1 MGIGK
6 DAILNAIAKRFREMA
21 NAGDDWTT
29 WVPKPRRFTRDEA
42 NAFFIGVFLDQ
53 QQPADRAWEGGE
65 HMVANHFQSKDFW
78 EEVSRSPLSKVRRIM
93 RYGKG
98 GNAYFRFWNRFSGHL
113 KHNAKI
119 ILDSYEG
126 DVRNVWRGLQPRD
139 VNEIYTRFLEF
150 KGIGPALAKM
160 AQFILVRD
168 HGMAGGELSKHHMRV
183 KPDRHVCRVTYR
195 LGLVSNTRP
204 KTVAAE
210 IDQLWRAGSFDHARI
225 ESQADFD
232 LVVFRVG
239 QEWCKPSSPNCV
251 EYSLTA
257 VCEQRGI

>member
-1 MGIGK
+1 MAIGK
-6 DAILNAIAKRFREMA
+6 EDILNAIAKRFREMA
-21 NAGDDWTT
+21 KACDDWTT
-29 WVPKPRRFTRDEA
+29 WASKPKRFTPEEG
-42 NAFFIGVFLDQ
+42 NAFFIGVFFDQ
-53 QQPADRAWEGGE
+53 QQPADWAWEGGE
-65 HMVANHFQSKDFW
+65 HMAANHFQGENFW
-78 EEVSRSPLSKVRRIM
+78 ESVSCAPLSKVKRIM
-93 RYGKG
+93 RYGWD
-98 GNAYFRFWNRFSGHL
+98 GNAYFRFWNRFSKHL
-113 KHNAKI
+113 KDNAKV

-126 DVRNVWRGLQPRD
+126 DVRNVWKGLQPRD
-139 VNEIYTRFLEF
+139 VNEIYCRFLEF

-204 KTVAAE
+204 KIVAAE
-210 IDQLWRAGSFDHARI
+210 IDQLWQDGSFDHAGI

-239 QEWCKPSSPNCV
+239 QYWCKQSSPNCV
-251 EYSLTA
+251 ECPLRS